1 MDYNQI
7 SSFLDKFKKILFQ
20 KEGILI
26 FISETIFKYTK
37 FKIDPNKI
45 KIKNTYIYIE
55 NSPIIKNEIFIYKN
69 KILADLKSE
78 IKDFNFTDIK

>member
-20 KEGILI
+20 KEEILV

>member
-20 KEGILI
+20 KEEILV

-37 FKIDPNKI
+37 FKIDPSKI

-69 KILADLKSE
+69 KILSDLKSE